1 VLAPASARAQLDLCL
16 DADPPP
22 VSAEAHPIRFGITPQ
37 LAGTAGGSQGE
48 VAPEDPEQVVDALHR
63 LQPPKRPLVIR
74 LNRLFESDGQAGI
87 DHFVE
92 LADRYRREGF
102 AVESQIRYHPAPEQ
116 EGDMAAWEGF
126 VRQATAALVANPAV
140 VALTITN
147 EVNLPISANTSDG
160 AYDGALD
167 AIVRGIVAAQDVL
180 DQTGRVDVALG
191 FSYAY
196 RYFPDQDVAFWRG
209 IGERATPEFY
219 AALDYVGVQLYP
231 GLFWPPAFGPGETA
245 GSATLDALT
254 LVRACYMPLAGLGSE
269 VPIWITENGYA
280 TNLNRRLERQV
291 ADLESTVEDT
301 YAYSGTLNVTDYR
314 YFNLRDNDSDG
325 GDLFDAVGLLF
336 DDYAEKPAFSTYR
349 DLIERFG
356 IVEPEGPGS
365 GVRLRLKLRCRG
377 GGLGASVKGR
387 DVDLVDR
394 VAFIVRGDRVARD
407 REAPFA
413 RTLPEGRF
421 GEAHRWRV
429 RARVRLANGG
439 RERLR
444 RSIPSCR

>member
-1 VLAPASARAQLDLCL
+1 
-16 DADPPP
+16 
-22 VSAEAHPIRFGITPQ
+22 VSVEAHPLRFGITPQ
-37 LAGTAGGSQGE
+37 LAGTSGGSQGE
-48 VAPEDPEQVVDALHR
+48 VAPEDPAKALNALHR
-63 LQPPKRPLVIR
+63 LQPPKRRLVIR
-74 LNRLFESDGQAGI
+74 LNRLFESDGEAGI

-102 AVESQIRYHPAPEQ
+102 AVESQIRYHPAPDQ
-116 EGDMAAWEGF
+116 EGDMAAWEAF

-167 AIVRGIVAAQDVL
+167 AIVRGIVTAQDVL
-180 DQTGRVDVALG
+180 DQTGRGDVALG

-196 RYFPDQDVAFWRG
+196 RYLPDQDVAFWRG
-209 IGERATPEFY
+209 IGDRATPEFY

-254 LVRACYMPLAGLGSE
+254 LVRDCYMPLARLGGD
-269 VPIWITENGYA
+269 VPIWISENGYA

-291 ADLESTVEDT
+291 TDLTSTVEDVF
-301 YAYSGTLNVTDYR
+301 AYSGTLNVTDYR
-314 YFNLRDNDSDG
+314 YFNLRDNNSDG

-336 DDYAEKPAFSTYR
+336 DDYSEKPAFAAYR

-356 IVEPEGPGS
+356 IVEPAAPGS
-365 GVRLRLKLRCRG
+365 AVHLRLKLRCRSDH
-377 GGLGASVKGR
+377 LRAAVKGP
-387 DVDLVDR
+387 DTDLVDR

-413 RTLPEGRF
+413 RRLPEGRF

-429 RARVRLANGG
+429 RAKVRLANGG
-439 RERLR
+439 RERLK